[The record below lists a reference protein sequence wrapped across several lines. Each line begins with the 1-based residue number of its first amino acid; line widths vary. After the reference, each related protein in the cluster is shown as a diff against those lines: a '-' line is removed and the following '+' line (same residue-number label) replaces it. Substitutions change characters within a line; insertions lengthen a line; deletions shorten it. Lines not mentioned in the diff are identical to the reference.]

1 MRDWIKGTFA
11 ALLFLA
17 ACAGFATLFIAVS
30 PDADAGPLQRFRD
43 RGKAHPAPQADAPKA
58 SPKVMQAGPQVVE
71 GLGDRVRDRLLL
83 SVVRS
88 RAVDHAVKH
97 GIPVAGGGVRKVT
110 REEARAMAE
119 KVSDETILA
128 AAKVYGAPIGQGKL
142 ADLFDWLVSH
152 KEQILELVKFV
163 LSLFLLFASDESP
176 TP

>member
-71 GLGDRVRDRLLL
+71 GLGDGELVKRIMLRRYRE
-83 SVVRS
+83 VVVD
-88 RAVDHAVKH
+88 RAVKD
-97 GIPVAGGGVRKVT
+97 GIPLPGGGVRKVT
-110 REEARAMAE
+110 RAEAE
-119 KVSDETILA
+119 KLVKRVTDDDVMDF
-128 AAKVYGAPIGQGKL
+128 AKVKGAPVGGLGDGTFLK
-142 ADLFDWLVSH
+142 WLWEN
-152 KEQILELVKFV
+152 KEAIIKFI
-163 LSLFLLFASDESP
+163 LSLLAIFADDMP
-176 TP
+176 